1 MLSMFRHSP
10 AVDHPNMAHHPPS
23 LIPYVKRLLPLA
35 LALAAL
41 APASPA
47 HGSVRALCATH
58 AAAQEQANRIPSGL
72 VLAVALAESGR
83 WLSEDQAT
91 KPWPWTVTSG
101 KDSFYLPTKNA
112 AIAKVRELKAG
123 GRTNIDV
130 GCMQINLHYHP
141 KAFAS
146 LDEAFDPDA
155 NVAYGTKF
163 LKDLRLQTRS
173 WGKATAFYHSQ
184 NRARGN
190 AYRSKVYKFWRKLQ
204 KRRVLRGNDRES
216 GSPLLSADPEPLFR
230 DRVKRPLISRRVSPL
245 YRPDAIPVFRGG
257 ALLRGG

>member
-1 MLSMFRHSP
+1 MTLLVCL
-10 AVDHPNMAHHPPS
+10 APS
-23 LIPYVKRLLPLA
+23 LIRRFHHLFPWVFL
-35 LALAAL
+35 LAAL
-41 APASPA
+41 TLAVPA
-47 HGSVRALCATH
+47 HGSVRAVCTTH
-58 AAAQEQANRIPSGL
+58 AAAHERANHIPAGL
-72 VLAVALAESGR
+72 VQALALAESGR
-83 WLSEDQAT
+83 WLKEDQKT

-112 AIAKVRELKAG
+112 AIDKVRELKAS

-141 KAFAS
+141 KAFTN
-146 LDEAFDPDA
+146 LDEAFDPYT

-163 LKDLRLQTRS
+163 LKELRMQTRS

-184 NRARGN
+184 DRARGN
-190 AYRSKVYKFWRKLQ
+190 AYRSKVYKFWRNVQ
-204 KRRVLRGNDRES
+204 KGRVLRGNDPAFAS
-216 GSPLLSADPEPLFR
+216 IIPADRAKKPLFR
-230 DRVKRPLISRRVSPL
+230 DRVKRPLIKRPASSLL

>member
-1 MLSMFRHSP
+1 MHR
-10 AVDHPNMAHHPPS
+10 HPPP
-23 LIPYVKRLLPLA
+23 LIQRLLLLA
-35 LALAAL
+35 LALAILAL
-41 APASPA
+41 AFPA
-47 HGSVRALCATH
+47 HGSVRSVCAAH
-58 AAAQEQANRIPSGL
+58 AAAQERANRIPPGL

-83 WLSEDQAT
+83 WLKEDQST

-101 KDSFYLPTKNA
+101 KDSFYLPSKSA
-112 AIAKVRELKAG
+112 AIAKVRELKAA

-141 KAFAS
+141 KAFSS
-146 LDEAFDPDA
+146 LDEAFDPDT

-163 LKDLRLQTRS
+163 LKELRLQTRS

-184 NRARGN
+184 DRARGN
-190 AYRSKVYKFWRKLQ
+190 AYRSKVYKFWRKLRPQ
-204 KRRVLRGNDRES
+204 RILRGNGKAGAETARSDNETIF
-216 GSPLLSADPEPLFR
+216 FR
-230 DRVKRPLISRRVSPL
+230 DRVKRPLISRRTSPL

>member
-1 MLSMFRHSP
+1 MFRPHS
-10 AVDHPNMAHHPPS
+10 
-23 LIPYVKRLLPLA
+23 IGRRLASVTSSIRRMLPLA
-35 LALAAL
+35 LALAAFSL
-41 APASPA
+41 AFPA
-47 HGSVRALCATH
+47 HGSVRTICATH
-58 AAAQEQANRIPSGL
+58 AAAHEQANRIPSGL

-101 KDSFYLPTKNA
+101 KDSFYLPTKDA
-112 AIAKVRELKAG
+112 AIAKVQELKAS

-146 LDEAFDPDA
+146 LDEAFDP
-155 NVAYGTKF
+155 NSNIAYGTKF
-163 LKDLRLQTRS
+163 LKELRMQTRS

-190 AYRSKVYKFWRKLQ
+190 AYRSKVYKFWRGL
-204 KRRVLRGNDRES
+204 RPERVLRG
-216 GSPLLSADPEPLFR
+216 GSTPLSEKTAANGEPIFFR

-257 ALLRGG
+257 ALVRGR

>member
-1 MLSMFRHSP
+1 MVSMNSP
-10 AVDHPNMAHHPPS
+10 WSS
-23 LIPYVKRLLPLA
+23 LVRRLLPFA
-35 LALAAL
+35 LAMAAL
-41 APASPA
+41 MLASPA
-47 HGSVRALCATH
+47 KGSVRAVCTDH
-58 AAAQEQANRIPSGL
+58 AAMQEQANRIPSGL
-72 VLAVALAESGR
+72 VQAVALAESGR
-83 WLSEDQAT
+83 WLKEDRKT

-101 KDSFYLPTKNA
+101 KDSFYLPTKSA
-112 AIAKVRELKAG
+112 AIAKVRELKAR

-146 LDEAFDPDA
+146 LDEAFDPDT
-155 NVAYGTKF
+155 NIAYGTKF
-163 LKDLRLQTRS
+163 LKELRMQTRS

-190 AYRSKVYKFWRKLQ
+190 AYRTKVYKFWRGL
-204 KRRVLRGNDRES
+204 RSNRVLRGRGTS
-216 GSPLLSADPEPLFR
+216 LSKPKGPDGEPLFFR

>member
-1 MLSMFRHSP
+1 MVSMPRHP
-10 AVDHPNMAHHPPS
+10 LPLVQQ
-23 LIPYVKRLLPLA
+23 LLRLLPLA
-35 LALAAL
+35 LAFA
-41 APASPA
+41 APAFAFPA
-47 HGSVRALCATH
+47 QGSVRTVCVTH
-58 AAAQEQANRIPSGL
+58 AAAQERANRIPHGL
-72 VLAVALAESGR
+72 IQAVALAESGR
-83 WLSEDQAT
+83 WLAEDQDT

-101 KDSFYLPTKNA
+101 TDSFYLPTKSA
-112 AIAKVRELKAG
+112 AIAKVRELKAS

-146 LDEAFDPDA
+146 LDEALDPVA

-163 LKDLRLQTRS
+163 LRDLRLQTRS

-184 NRARGN
+184 DRARGN
-190 AYRSKVYKFWRKLQ
+190 AYRSKVYNFWRKLRKQ
-204 KRRVLRGNDRES
+204 RVLRGNDS
-216 GSPLLSADPEPLFR
+216 TGPSTQNPDSAPLLFR

-257 ALLRGG
+257 ALLKGG

>member
-1 MLSMFRHSP
+1 MVSKLRHT
-10 AVDHPNMAHHPPS
+10 PS
-23 LIPYVKRLLPLA
+23 LVRGLLLALGMKRLLSLA
-35 LALAAL
+35 LVLTAFALAF
-41 APASPA
+41 PAEA
-47 HGSVRALCATH
+47 SVRTLCASH
-58 AAAQEQANRIPSGL
+58 AAAHEQANRIPSGL

-112 AIAKVRELKAG
+112 AIAKVQELKAA

-141 KAFAS
+141 KAFTS

-163 LKDLRLQTRS
+163 LKDLRMQTRS

-190 AYRSKVYKFWRKLQ
+190 AYRSKVYKFWRGLRPEQ
-204 KRRVLRGNDRES
+204 VLRGRGTRLS
-216 GSPLLSADPEPLFR
+216 QKKGSDGEPIFFR
-230 DRVKRPLISRRVSPL
+230 DRVKRPLIARRVSPL

-257 ALLRGG
+257 ALVRGR

>member
-1 MLSMFRHSP
+1 MAILGGMVSMHSHLPPLVRHF
-10 AVDHPNMAHHPPS
+10 
-23 LIPYVKRLLPLA
+23 LPFA
-35 LALAAL
+35 LVLAAL
-41 APASPA
+41 VHAFPAK
-47 HGSVRALCATH
+47 GSVRAVCATQ
-58 AAAQEQANRIPSGL
+58 AAAQEQANRIPAGL

-83 WLSEDQAT
+83 WLEEDQAT

-101 KDSFYLPTKNA
+101 RDSFYLPTKTA
-112 AIAKVRELKAG
+112 AIAKVRELKAS

-130 GCMQINLHYHP
+130 GCMQINLHYQP
-141 KAFAS
+141 KAFSS

-173 WGKATAFYHSQ
+173 WGKATAFYHSR
-184 NRARGN
+184 NRTRGI
-190 AYRSKVYKFWRKLQ
+190 AYRSKVYKFWRKL
-204 KRRVLRGNDRES
+204 KRGRVLRGGDTAVANA
-216 GSPLLSADPEPLFR
+216 GKADDAPIFFR
-230 DRVKRPLISRRVSPL
+230 DRVKRPLISRRLAPL

>member
-1 MLSMFRHSP
+1 MGHRTTWT
-10 AVDHPNMAHHPPS
+10 PS
-23 LIPYVKRLLPLA
+23 LAPRRLLFLMMILMA
-35 LALAAL
+35 FAMAT
-41 APASPA
+41 PAY
-47 HGSVRALCATH
+47 GSVRTVCATH
-58 AAAQEQANRIPSGL
+58 AAAHEQANRIPKGL

-83 WLSEDQAT
+83 WLAEDQKT

-101 KDSFYLPTKNA
+101 KDSFYLPTKDA

-141 KAFAS
+141 NAFAS
-146 LDEAFDPDA
+146 LDEAFDPNS

-163 LKDLRLQTRS
+163 LKELRMKTRS

-184 NRARGN
+184 TPARGN
-190 AYRSKVYKFWRKLQ
+190 AYRSKVYKFWRGLSPE
-204 KRRVLRGNDRES
+204 RVLRGGRSELEK
-216 GSPLLSADPEPLFR
+216 PKRADGEPLFFHE
-230 DRVKRPLISRRVSPL
+230 RVKRPLISRRVSPL

-257 ALLRGG
+257 ALVPGR

>member
-1 MLSMFRHSP
+1 MVSLPRHPLSP
-10 AVDHPNMAHHPPS
+10 AS
-23 LIPYVKRLLPLA
+23 RLKRLLPLA
-35 LALAAL
+35 LGLLTLALAF
-41 APASPA
+41 PAY
-47 HGSVRALCATH
+47 GSVRTACDLQ
-58 AAAQEQANRIPSGL
+58 AAAHERANQIPAGL
-72 VLAVALAESGR
+72 VQAVALAESGR
-83 WLSEDQAT
+83 WLAEDQTT

-101 KDSFYLPTKNA
+101 RDSFYLPTKDA
-112 AIAKVRELKAG
+112 AIAKVRELKAS

-141 KAFAS
+141 EAFAS
-146 LDEAFDPDA
+146 LEEAFDPDA

-173 WGKATAFYHSQ
+173 WGKATAYYHSQ

-190 AYRSKVYKFWRKLQ
+190 AYRSKVYGFWRKLQ
-204 KRRVLRGNDRES
+204 RGRVLRGGEQTLA
-216 GSPLLSADPEPLFR
+216 GSATAEDKPLFFHE
-230 DRVKRPLISRRVSPL
+230 RVKRPLISRRVSPL